1 MSSQEYTIL
10 YIEDDSAN
18 RQLVKFILQ
27 RRENIRLLQAETGT
41 EGFRLA
47 VEQQPDIILLD
58 LSLPDISGFDV
69 LKELQV
75 DPDICS
81 IPVIAVSGN
90 SSPRDIEKGLSAGF
104 IHYLEKPI
112 SISSLDAIIDETIA
126 AML

>member
-10 YIEDDSAN
+10 YIEDDSAV

-27 RRENIRLLQAETGT
+27 RRGHLQLLEAETGT
-41 EGFRLA
+41 EGIRLA
-47 VEQQPDIILLD
+47 TEHQPDIILLD
-58 LSLPDISGFDV
+58 LSLPDISGFEV
-69 LKELQV
+69 LKQLQA
-75 DPDICS
+75 DPDVRS

-104 IHYLEKPI
+104 IHYLGKPI
-112 SISSLDAIIDETIA
+112 TVTGLDAVIDETIT